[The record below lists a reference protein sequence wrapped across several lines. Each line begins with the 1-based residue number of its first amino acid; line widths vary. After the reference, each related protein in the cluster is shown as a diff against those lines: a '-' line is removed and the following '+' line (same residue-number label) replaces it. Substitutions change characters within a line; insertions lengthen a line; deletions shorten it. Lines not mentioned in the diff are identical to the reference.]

1 MNAGRDLTEAY
12 QEWHRLAEAEGQAI
26 GARDWGLVS
35 ACQKAIQHLQE
46 RISQMT
52 PAARAEGSQSGGR
65 PAASKVAL
73 TAAIHELIQLEKRNQ
88 TLLGVMQTE
97 MRAKLDQ
104 LDQAGQN
111 LKQIRRSYGA
121 GCPAGWSSF
130 S

>member
-12 QEWHRLAEAEGQAI
+12 QEWRRLAEAEGKAI

-35 ACQKAIQHLQE
+35 ACQAAIQHLQE
-46 RISQMT
+46 RISQMA
-52 PAARAEGSQSGGR
+52 PAAPKTAV
-65 PAASKVAL
+65 P
-73 TAAIHELIQLEKRNQ
+73 AAIHELILLEKRNQ
-88 TLLGVMQTE
+88 TLLGAMKAE

-104 LDQAGQN
+104 LDRTGQN